1 MSLKLLIIDDESKTR
16 GLLHKMLEGFKLDLH
31 IYSNADSKKS
41 GLKAIKNI
49 NPDIVLLDIQM
60 PDGSGFDLL
69 EETETKEFEVIFITA
84 HEQYA
89 IRAIKSVALDYI
101 LKPVDPE
108 ELEEA
113 INKAIT
119 NINDKNNA
127 ASLTVGSNG
136 ANANKKLVLKTQD
149 AVFLIDID
157 EVVRCEA
164 DRNYTTFYLKDGRS
178 IVTSKTLKEYVMLA
192 SSTNFFRCHRSHLI
206 NLNYFDRYKRID
218 GGYIIMKDESE
229 IPLARSAKDHFFKF
243 LETL

>member
-1 MSLKLLIIDDESKTR
+1 MSLNLLIIDDETKTR
-16 GLLHKMLEGFKLDLH
+16 SLLRNMIEGLNLDIN
-31 IYSNADSKKS
+31 IYSNADSLKS
-41 GLKAIKNI
+41 GIKAIKNI

-60 PDGSGFDLL
+60 PDGSGFELL
-69 EETETKEFEVIFITA
+69 ESTEPINYEVIFITA

-89 IRAIKSVALDYI
+89 IRAVKSVALDYL
-101 LKPVDPE
+101 LKPVDFE
-108 ELEEA
+108 ELNNALTKAIDKINRQKVETKNNGVST
-113 INKAIT
+113 INK
-119 NINDKNNA
+119 KF
-127 ASLTVGSNG
+127 
-136 ANANKKLVLKTQD
+136 VLKTQD

-178 IVTSKTLKEYVMLA
+178 IVTSKTLKEYDMLDG
-192 SSTNFFRCHRSHLI
+192 STNFFRCHRSHLI

-229 IPLARSAKDHFFKF
+229 IPLARSAKDHFFRF